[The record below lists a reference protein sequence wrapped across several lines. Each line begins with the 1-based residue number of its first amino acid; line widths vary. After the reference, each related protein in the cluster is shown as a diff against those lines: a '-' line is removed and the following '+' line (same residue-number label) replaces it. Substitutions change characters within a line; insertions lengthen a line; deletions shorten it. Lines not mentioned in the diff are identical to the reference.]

1 MSKPRILAI
10 AILSLVIVSIFSLS
24 MQLFKSVSA
33 FDLSSSH
40 VEIGK
45 DYLVRGSYDRAIREF
60 SNALKQKPGDAVALV
75 DRGTAYN
82 QLENYPRAIAD
93 FNQALKLN
101 PNNALALNNRGV
113 SYFRQGKLNLALSD
127 LDRATKL
134 NPDDPYARLNYAG
147 AALASFQG
155 DKAAQKLQDYLNRT
169 KWTGKFT
176 GHEAVL
182 AILGLRQSKNEAGAS
197 KLLKTSMEKLS
208 RLDWPYD
215 VLKYLNGKVSPDEL
229 LESVK
234 NSDYDTT
241 QAHCFLALDLLRQ
254 NKPKL
259 AKNHIDWVVKY
270 GTKNSVEFWIAN
282 NLSISTPRPKPTK

>member
-1 MSKPRILAI
+1 
-10 AILSLVIVSIFSLS
+10 
-24 MQLFKSVSA
+24 MQFFKSVSA

-60 SNALKQKPGDAVALV
+60 SNALKKKPGDAVALV
-75 DRGTAYN
+75 DRGTAFN

-113 SYFRQGKLNLALSD
+113 SYFRQGKLQPALND
-127 LDRATKL
+127 FERAVKL
-134 NPDDPYARLNYAG
+134 NADDPYARLNYAG
-147 AALASFQG
+147 AALAAFQG
-155 DKAAQKLQDYLNRT
+155 AKAAQKLQDYLDRT
-169 KWTGKFT
+169 RWTGKFT

-182 AILGLRQSKNEAGAS
+182 AILALKQSNNEAGAS
-197 KLLKTSMEKLS
+197 KLLKTSMEKVS

-215 VLKYLNGKVSPDEL
+215 VFKYLNGKVSPDEL

-254 NKPKL
+254 NKPRL
-259 AKNHIDWVVKY
+259 AKSHIDWVVKY
-270 GTKNSVEFWIAN
+270 GTKNSVEYWIAK
-282 NLSISTPRPKPTK
+282 NLSISTARPKQTK